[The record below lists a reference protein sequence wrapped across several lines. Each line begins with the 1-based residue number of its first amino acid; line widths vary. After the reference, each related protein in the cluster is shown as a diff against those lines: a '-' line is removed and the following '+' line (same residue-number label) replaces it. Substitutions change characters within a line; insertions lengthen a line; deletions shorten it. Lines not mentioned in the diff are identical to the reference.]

1 MQAGGRSLRLTKVRI
16 PSYRCFRRSIVQRQ
30 YLKPQRRQAFGVRLV
45 AHRFA
50 MSAATSAASHS
61 ASRIPQTGS
70 SAATTGNAAA
80 QQGNGSSS
88 SWSSASPS
96 RAGQGKA
103 TASNTTTATPTVDS
117 LTADLD
123 RSRIDSIDAE
133 VSDPRTLKDKLLQV
147 DVDGEE
153 RPTLATF
160 LQGRVFA
167 EGGESVIVVG
177 GDEMQLSQEEY
188 DGIMAAI
195 PEACKEIA
203 VESSILLCQ
212 QENRLAYVMLRQIP
226 AAAQDFVEVRV
237 ACVGNVDA
245 GKSTTLGVL
254 TRGGLD
260 DGRGKARV

>member
-1 MQAGGRSLRLTKVRI
+1 
-16 PSYRCFRRSIVQRQ
+16 
-30 YLKPQRRQAFGVRLV
+30 
-45 AHRFA
+45 

-61 ASRIPQTGS
+61 ASRIPQSGS
-70 SAATTGNAAA
+70 SAAGTGNAAA

-88 SWSSASPS
+88 SSSSSSSASRP
-96 RAGQGKA
+96 GQGKA
-103 TASNTTTATPTVDS
+103 AASNTATTATPTVDS

-167 EGGESVIVVG
+167 QGGESVIVVG
-177 GDEMQLSQEEY
+177 GEEMQLSQEEY

-203 VESSILLCQ
+203 VESSILLSQ
-212 QENRLAYVMLRQIP
+212 QEKRLAYVMLRQVP